1 MEKQLIKVFIYIRAN
16 RLRRKIMTVY
26 INKENEILEVVCDQF
41 ATNPLEEYCLPIR
54 FASCCNYTMTEDQKY
69 SGLDELLYPNLQT
82 SEEEQEKYEAEL
94 DGYDSIVEKYEDQKS
109 RTGIIE
115 LFDRINSE
123 SEYWA
128 APIFIFEHGSVM
140 FSTANNG
147 MFAGFAYLKKSD
159 DSIVVEDK
167 EAFYKLVNGQLEM
180 FTEYC
185 NGSVFMA
192 IVNLPDG
199 TEESMGDI
207 YSETGNSYYD
217 LMKALPRGKDRVQ
230 HYELQSDI
238 FGQLGFTSNKWAI
251 AVEKE
256 IKKQEKYLSFEE
268 TMEQNK
274 RYYK

>member
-1 MEKQLIKVFIYIRAN
+1 
-16 RLRRKIMTVY
+16 MTVY

-82 SEEEQEKYEAEL
+82 SEEEQEKYEKEL
-94 DGYDSIVEKYEDQKS
+94 DGYDSIIEKYEDQMSYSGLIKF
-109 RTGIIE
+109 
-115 LFDRINSE
+115 FDRINSE

-147 MFAGFAYLKKSD
+147 AFAGFAYLKKSD
-159 DSIVVEDK
+159 DSIVVKDK

-192 IVNLPDG
+192 IADLPDG
-199 TEESMGDI
+199 YEDSIGGF
-207 YSETGNSYYD
+207 YSDTNNGYYD
-217 LMKALPRGKDRVQ
+217 LMRALPRVTDRVQ
-230 HYELQSDI
+230 YYELQQDI
-238 FGQLGFTSNKWAI
+238 FEQLGCTSNKWVI
-251 AVEKE
+251 AVESDIRRRE
-256 IKKQEKYLSFEE
+256 QYLSFEK
-268 TMEQNK
+268 TIEQNK

>member
-1 MEKQLIKVFIYIRAN
+1 
-16 RLRRKIMTVY
+16 MTTY

-69 SGLDELLYPNLQT
+69 SGLDELLYPNLST

-94 DGYDSIVEKYEDQKS
+94 DGYDSIVEKYEDQMSYSGLIKF
-109 RTGIIE
+109 
-115 LFDRINSE
+115 FDRINSE
-123 SEYWA
+123 SKYWA
-128 APIFIFEHGSVM
+128 APISMFEHGSVT
-140 FSTANNG
+140 FSTSVNG
-147 MFAGFAYLKKSD
+147 VFAGFAYLKKSD

-167 EAFYKLVNGQLEM
+167 EAFYKFVNGQLEM

-192 IVNLPDG
+192 IADLPDG
-199 TEESMGDI
+199 TEDSLGEI
-207 YSETGNSYYD
+207 YSETRNSYYD

-256 IKKQEKYLSFEE
+256 IKKQDKYLSFEA
-268 TMEQNK
+268 TVEQNK

>member
-1 MEKQLIKVFIYIRAN
+1 
-16 RLRRKIMTVY
+16 MTVY

-54 FASCCNYTMTEDQKY
+54 FASCCSYTMTEDQKY
-69 SGLDELLYPNLQT
+69 SGLDELLYPNFST

-94 DGYDSIVEKYEDQKS
+94 DGYDSIVEKYEDQMSYSGLIKF
-109 RTGIIE
+109 
-115 LFDRINSE
+115 FDRINSE
-123 SEYWA
+123 SEFWA
-128 APIFIFEHGSVM
+128 APIFIFEHSSVM

-159 DSIVVEDK
+159 DSLVVEDK
-167 EAFYKLVNGQLEM
+167 EAFYKYVNGQLEM

-192 IVNLPDG
+192 LANFPDG
-199 TEESMGDI
+199 TEDSLGEI

-230 HYELQSDI
+230 YYELQNDI

-256 IKKQEKYLSFEE
+256 IEKQEKYLNFEE

>member
-1 MEKQLIKVFIYIRAN
+1 
-16 RLRRKIMTVY
+16 MTVY

-109 RTGIIE
+109 RTGI
-115 LFDRINSE
+115 LNFFDRINAE

-128 APIFIFEHGSVM
+128 APIFIFEHSSVM

-147 MFAGFAYLKKSD
+147 MLAGFAYLKKSD
-159 DSIVVEDK
+159 DSLVVKDK

-192 IVNLPDG
+192 IANLPDG

-238 FGQLGFTSNKWAI
+238 FGQLGLTSNKWAI
-251 AVEKE
+251 AVERE
-256 IKKQEKYLSFEE
+256 IKKQDKYLSFEE

>member
-1 MEKQLIKVFIYIRAN
+1 
-16 RLRRKIMTVY
+16 MTVY

-54 FASCCNYTMTEDQKY
+54 FASCCNYTMTEDQKC
-69 SGLDELLYPNLQT
+69 SGLDELLYPNLST
-82 SEEEQEKYEAEL
+82 SEEEQEKYEEEL
-94 DGYDSIVEKYEDQKS
+94 DGYDSIIEKYEDQKS
-109 RTGIIE
+109 YSGIIKF
-115 LFDRINSE
+115 FDRINSE

-147 MFAGFAYLKKSD
+147 VLAGFAYLKKSD

-167 EAFYKLVNGQLEM
+167 EAFYKFVNGQLEM

-192 IVNLPDG
+192 IADLPDG
-199 TEESMGDI
+199 TEDSLGEI

-230 HYELQSDI
+230 YYELQKDV
-238 FGQLGFTSNKWAI
+238 FDELGCTSNKWVI
-251 AVEKE
+251 SSERF
-256 IKKQEKYLSFEE
+256 ISNHEKYLSFQE
-268 TMEQNK
+268 TVEK
-274 RYYK
+274 FEKIYKK

>member
-1 MEKQLIKVFIYIRAN
+1 
-16 RLRRKIMTVY
+16 MTVY

-94 DGYDSIVEKYEDQKS
+94 DGYDNIVEKYEDQKS

-128 APIFIFEHGSVM
+128 APIFIFEHSSVT
-140 FSTANNG
+140 FSTSSNG
-147 MFAGFAYLKKSD
+147 SFAGFAYLKKSD

-180 FTEYC
+180 FTDYC
-185 NGSVFMA
+185 NGSVFA
-192 IVNLPDG
+192 ATVEFPDG
-199 TEESMGDI
+199 YEESMGDI
-207 YSETGNSYYD
+207 YNASGYYD
-217 LMKALPRGKDRVQ
+217 LMKTLPRGKDRVQ
-230 HYELQSDI
+230 YYELQSDI
-238 FGQLGFTSNKWAI
+238 FGQLGCTSNKWAI

-256 IKKQEKYLSFEE
+256 IKKQDKYLGFKE
-268 TMEQNK
+268 TIEQNK

>member
-1 MEKQLIKVFIYIRAN
+1 
-16 RLRRKIMTVY
+16 MTVY

-69 SGLDELLYPNLQT
+69 SGLDELLYPNLST
-82 SEEEQEKYEAEL
+82 SEEEQEKYEKEL
-94 DGYDSIVEKYEDQKS
+94 DGYDSIVEKYEDQMSYSGLIKF
-109 RTGIIE
+109 
-115 LFDRINSE
+115 FDRINSE
-123 SEYWA
+123 SEFWA
-128 APIFIFEHGSVM
+128 APIFMFEHSSVT
-140 FSTANNG
+140 FSTSANG
-147 MFAGFAYLKKSD
+147 VFAGFAYLKKSD
-159 DSIVVEDK
+159 DSLAVEDK
-167 EAFYKLVNGQLEM
+167 EAFYKFVNGQLET

-192 IVNLPDG
+192 IANLPDG
-199 TEESMGDI
+199 TEDSLGDI

-217 LMKALPRGKDRVQ
+217 LMKALPRGNNRVQ
-230 HYELQSDI
+230 YYELQSDI
-238 FGQLGFTSNKWAI
+238 FGQLGFASNKWAI

-256 IKKQEKYLSFEE
+256 IKKQDKYLSFAE